1 MESSMPHTMPT
12 NIIHPDL
19 CLACLT
25 EAHIVPA
32 NCTLVSFLTLSTGYQ
47 KHTGISHVLPEQA
60 CQKILTM
67 PGALT
72 RGIADGLVANS
83 QSHHRRERLQ
93 GQEFWLLASAFCGHV
108 PMNVH
113 GGIMA
118 HVHCATTALDTFP
131 RCEVSHCPVV
141 LGVGNCSRELKSA
154 MISLIL

>member
-1 MESSMPHTMPT
+1 MPHRGAYSSSK
-12 NIIHPDL
+12 L
-19 CLACLT
+19 QLGQLSLT
-25 EAHIVPA
+25 P
-32 NCTLVSFLTLSTGYQ
+32 STGSQ

-83 QSHHRRERLQ
+83 QSHHSRERLQ
-93 GQEFWLLASAFCGHV
+93 GQEFWLLASAFCRHV

-113 GGIMA
+113 GGIVA